1 MAKYVN
7 HNLEECEC
15 RCDECGY
22 ETMVESID
30 YSDINKALIEDNWI
44 IKKIDDEWHE
54 FCSEKC
60 LESFMNSNR

>member
-1 MAKYVN
+1 VLFIQGVFYVPS
-7 HNLEECEC
+7 HC
-15 RCDECGY
+15 
-22 ETMVESID
+22 
-30 YSDINKALIEDNWI
+30 DINKALREDNWI